1 MPFRDIYGQD
11 RQIEMLQ
18 RAMRTDRVPH
28 AYLFHGM
35 QGIGKK
41 TAARGL
47 AQALNCREDNA
58 DFCGRCPSCS
68 KTGRGTHPDIVFIE
82 PDGIFI
88 KIEQIRDL
96 QNQIQFRPFEGRK
109 RVFIVADADR
119 MNDPSAN
126 ALLKTL
132 EEPSPSNI
140 LILTTSRVHKLPQTI
155 LSRCQKIRFR
165 PLRPEVVASF
175 LRDRVAMDEE
185 SARAL
190 ASSTGGSIGRALEMS
205 KESLLDFKREI
216 TGLLSATGT
225 ASLDMIFLADS
236 FGKDRDDALRRIDI
250 FREWYRDML
259 VYRELHDIDR
269 IMHRDIAEATK
280 QCSKTMTG
288 AEILHNIKTI
298 RDTQSAI
305 EQNANRQLLLE
316 SMTFRLK
323 TAGRGYDGTVRN

>member
-11 RQIEMLQ
+11 RQIAILQ
-18 RAMRTDRVPH
+18 RAMRTNRVAH

-35 QGIGKK
+35 PGIGKK
-41 TAARGL
+41 TTARAL

-58 DFCGRCPSCS
+58 DFCGRCPSCV
-68 KTGRGTHPDIVFIE
+68 KAGRGTHPDIVFIE

-88 KIEQIRDL
+88 RIEQIRDL
-96 QNQIQFRPFEGRK
+96 QNQVQFRPFEGK
-109 RVFIVADADR
+109 KKVFIVADADR

-132 EEPSPSNI
+132 EEPNPSNI
-140 LILTTSRVHKLPQTI
+140 LILITSRVHKLPQTI

-165 PLRPEVVASF
+165 PQRPEVVALF
-175 LRDRVAMDEE
+175 LKDRVSMDEE
-185 SARAL
+185 SVRAL
-190 ASSTGGSIGRALEMS
+190 SSSTGGSIGRALEMS
-205 KESLLDFKREI
+205 RESLLDFKRRI
-216 TGLLSATGT
+216 TGLLSIPGT
-225 ASLDMIFLADS
+225 TALDRIFLPDC
-236 FGKDRDDALRRIDI
+236 FGKDRDEALRRLDV

-259 VYRELHDIDR
+259 VYREFHDFAR
-269 IMHRDIAEATK
+269 IMHQDIAEATK
-280 QCSKTMTG
+280 QCSAIMTG

-323 TAGRGYDGTVRN
+323 TAGREV